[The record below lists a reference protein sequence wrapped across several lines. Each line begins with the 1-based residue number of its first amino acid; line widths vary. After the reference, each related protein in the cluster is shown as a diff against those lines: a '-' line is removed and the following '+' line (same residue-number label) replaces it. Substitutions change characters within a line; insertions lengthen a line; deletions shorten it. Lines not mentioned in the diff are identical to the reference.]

1 MATDWSGWHR
11 AYDDPTSVQSRR
23 LVVVRRR
30 VGESLDA
37 LGGAPGGVLSL
48 CAGEARDLIPVLAVR
63 PQPSPETLL
72 VEASAE
78 LADAAHASARAAG
91 LARVTLR
98 VADAGLRVS
107 YADVLPVDLL
117 LLCGIFGNVSA
128 PDIHRS
134 ISSTPRMLRPGGV
147 VIWTRGRLE
156 GDDLRPTLRRWFV
169 EAGFEEVAYDGE
181 PEPYGVGVARW
192 ARPTQADGELPER
205 LFTFLR

>member
-1 MATDWSGWHR
+1 M
-11 AYDDPTSVQSRR
+11 RR
-23 LVVVRRR
+23 
-30 VGESLDA
+30 
-37 LGGAPGGVLSL
+37 
-48 CAGEARDLIPVLAVR
+48 
-63 PQPSPETLL
+63 QPSPETLL

-78 LADAAHASARAAG
+78 LAHAARASARAAG

-98 VADAGLRVS
+98 VADAGLPVS

-128 PDIHRS
+128 PNIHRT

-156 GDDLRPTLRRWFV
+156 ADDLRPTLRRWFV